1 MTRAELIEKLT
12 AGQRHLAA
20 ADLEAAVKLL
30 LGEMS
35 GALAAGDRIEVRGFG
50 SFGVRYRP
58 PRIGRNPRT
67 GTAVSL
73 PGKYAPHFKP
83 GKALRERVNDGAVQ
97 QAGTASPQQGDGLA

>member
-50 SFGVRYRP
+50 SFGVRYGRHALAATRAPAP
-58 PRIGRNPRT
+58 P
-67 GTAVSL
+67 
-73 PGKYAPHFKP
+73 
-83 GKALRERVNDGAVQ
+83 
-97 QAGTASPQQGDGLA
+97 